1 MQAEMSQPL
10 PRSRKLLP
18 LASAVSTVILL
29 VLAWGWIRFAPGR
42 LHRLAKT
49 GDVGGLRFAL
59 ELGADPNAR
68 STDEG
73 GKIGGIRPL
82 MEAGYWCQLDCAA
95 TLIMAG
101 ADVNAED
108 NLGRSVLW
116 HAAGCPEV
124 MRLLV
129 SSGADVNR
137 CHTNLNG
144 ILIPDSSVTFAVIL
158 RGDNAS
164 VQVLVEAGIDPRA
177 ACFKDSLL
185 EGLVKHGAR
194 SDAVLA
200 PLLQHARGRMD
211 GMEAQYL
218 LAAAEGRARE
228 SCRVLLDMGI
238 AVDSSGPSGKTP
250 LMAAA
255 GSRSVEVVELLLDR
269 GADRT
274 LKDKAGKTAL
284 DYLEQAETR
293 GLRSDR
299 IELLR
304 GMLAIGDGGE

>member
-1 MQAEMSQPL
+1 MVTLSVA
-10 PRSRKLLP
+10 LLCI
-18 LASAVSTVILL
+18 AVLSS
-29 VLAWGWIRFAPGR
+29 WGWLRFAPGR

-49 GDVGGLRFAL
+49 GDAEALRLAFAV
-59 ELGADPNAR
+59 GADPNTR

-137 CHTNLNG
+137 CHANLNG

-158 RGDNAS
+158 RGDDAS

-200 PLLQHARGRMD
+200 RLLQHARGRMD

-218 LAAAEGRARE
+218 LAAAEGGARE
-228 SCRVLLDMGI
+228 SCRVLLDMGVAI
-238 AVDSSGPSGKTP
+238 DTRGSFGLTP

-255 GSRSVEVVELLLDR
+255 GSGSVEVVELLLDG
-269 GADRT
+269 GADRA
-274 LKDKAGKTAL
+274 LKDDAGKTAF
-284 DYLEQAETR
+284 EHVAEAEAKEVSAER
-293 GLRSDR
+293 AAALRR
-299 IELLR
+299 
-304 GMLAIGDGGE
+304 MLSIGHDGG

>member
-1 MQAEMSQPL
+1 MVAL
-10 PRSRKLLP
+10 GVALLCIVG
-18 LASAVSTVILL
+18 LS
-29 VLAWGWIRFAPGR
+29 AWGWIRFAPGR

-137 CHTNLNG
+137 CHANVNG
-144 ILIPDSSVTFAVIL
+144 IHIPDSSMTFAVIL
-158 RGDNAS
+158 RGDDAS

-200 PLLQHARGRMD
+200 RLLQHARGRMD

-218 LAAAEGRARE
+218 LAAAEGGARE
-228 SCRVLLDMGI
+228 SCRVLLDMGVAI
-238 AVDSSGPSGKTP
+238 DTRGSFGLTP

-255 GSRSVEVVELLLDR
+255 GSGSLEVVELLLDR

-274 LKDKAGKTAL
+274 LKDSAGKTAF
-284 DYLEQAETR
+284 EHVAEAEAKEVSAER
-293 GLRSDR
+293 AAALRR
-299 IELLR
+299 
-304 GMLAIGDGGE
+304 MLSIGHDGG

>member
-1 MQAEMSQPL
+1 MVTLGVA
-10 PRSRKLLP
+10 LLCIVG
-18 LASAVSTVILL
+18 LS
-29 VLAWGWIRFAPGR
+29 AWGWIRFAPGR

-95 TLIMAG
+95 TLIKAG

-137 CHTNLNG
+137 CHANVNG
-144 ILIPDSSVTFAVIL
+144 IHIPDSSVTFAVIL
-158 RGDNAS
+158 RGDDAS

-185 EGLVKHGAR
+185 EGLVGHGAR

-200 PLLQHARGRMD
+200 RLLQHARGRMD
-211 GMEAQYL
+211 GLGAWYL
-218 LAAAEGRARE
+218 LEGAGGGARE
-228 SCRVLLDMGI
+228 SCRVLLDMDI
-238 AVDSSGPSGKTP
+238 EVDSRDPSGKTP
-250 LMAAA
+250 LMYAV
-255 GSRSVEVVELLLDR
+255 RSGAVEVVELLLDR
-269 GADRT
+269 GADRA
-274 LKDKAGKTAL
+274 LKDSAGKTAL

-293 GLRSDR
+293 GLPSDR